1 MSGKEHI
8 ADWLLLASTA
18 VSAAAIPFAGSF
30 AGGIICHTALA
41 AAVGGIADWFAVN
54 SLFRKPLGISFRT
67 ELVSRSR
74 DKIIAMAREMVTE
87 EILTAPRLYRVLK
100 QHSLSA
106 AFLTWL
112 TAHREETAA
121 LLLRIAEGILVAAD
135 KEKLVRLAADTAARE
150 AGGVDWA
157 GLLAKTL
164 QELDRYEE
172 REALLSALRQ
182 AGGHFLRDG
191 LTDEEIL
198 SLYRRAWAIYEEKG
212 MGRAILENLL
222 RSQLGLTDEKAAA
235 LIEEKLSDWAAGM
248 DDPESGVSQTLSR
261 AWYGLLLK
269 LSEDADC
276 KKKVNEAV
284 GRYISK
290 WLAEDGTARL
300 AEILEEKEPA
310 AARMFAEKTLA
321 AAEEA
326 LSDEESRRRID
337 RWLLKR
343 LVQVLPA
350 IHDALGASVERALSV
365 YSGADMARL
374 IEGAVWYDLQMI
386 RVNGTAVGA
395 LLGCVSYLAFYLL
408 SGGALL

>member
-1 MSGKEHI
+1 MSGRTRI
-8 ADWLLLASTA
+8 ADWLLLASAA

-30 AGGIICHTALA
+30 AGGLVCHTALA

-54 SLFRKPLGISFRT
+54 SLFRKPLGMSFRT
-67 ELVSRSR
+67 ELVPRSR

-87 EILTAPRLYRVLK
+87 EILTTPRLYRVLK

-112 TAHREETAA
+112 AAHREETAA
-121 LLLRIAEGILVAAD
+121 LLLRIAEGVLASAD
-135 KEKLVRLAADTAARE
+135 KEKLVHLAADTAASE

-164 QELDRYEE
+164 QELDRYED
-172 REALLSALRQ
+172 RGALLSALRQ
-182 AGGHFLRDG
+182 AAGHFLRDG

-198 SLYRRAWAIYEEKG
+198 SLYRRAWVLYEEKG
-212 MGRAILENLL
+212 MGRAMLENLL

-235 LIEEKLSDWAAGM
+235 LIEEKLADWAAGM
-248 DDPESGVSQTLSR
+248 DDPESKVSETLSR

-269 LSEDADC
+269 LSEDAEC
-276 KKKVNEAV
+276 KKKVNDAV
-284 GRYISK
+284 GGYMAK
-290 WLAEDGTARL
+290 WLAEDGAARL
-300 AEILEEKEPA
+300 SEILKEKEPY
-310 AARMFAEKTLA
+310 AARMLAEKALA
-321 AAEEA
+321 AAEAA
-326 LSDEESRRRID
+326 LSDDESWRRID
-337 RWLLKR
+337 RWILKR

-365 YSGADMARL
+365 YSGEDMARL
-374 IEGAVWYDLQMI
+374 IEGAVWNDLQMI

-395 LLGCVSYLAFYLL
+395 LLGCASYLVFYLL